1 MARFSRASDNYDYYN
16 ENQDIK
22 DVYDVAHN
30 IRLGGELRLNSFYVR
45 GGYAMYGSPFVKG
58 EDNEDN
64 IQAVYSAG
72 LGFRQSNFSF
82 DVSYALRSNQQ
93 MYFMYNHPEIN
104 PAEITYN
111 RHLVTA
117 TLGFRF

>member
-1 MARFSRASDNYDYYN
+1 MNTLYMRA
-16 ENQDIK
+16 
-22 DVYDVAHN
+22 
-30 IRLGGELRLNSFYVR
+30 
-45 GGYAMYGSPFVKG
+45 GYAIYGSPFIKG

-64 IQAVYSAG
+64 FHSVYSGGIG
-72 LGFRQSNFSF
+72 LRQSNFSF
-82 DVSYALRSNQQ
+82 DVSYALRTNQE
-93 MYFMYNHPEIN
+93 MYFMYNHPSIS